1 MVSEVMLRR
10 SDAKHAQPVVAQE
23 NCAGLSADANG
34 GRAFCDTMVKE
45 LRERMFSGYEIFFC
59 ER

>member
-34 GRAFCDTMVKE
+34 GRAFCDTMIRE
-45 LRERMFSGYEIFFC
+45 CRERKLSGA
-59 ER
+59 R